1 MGGPGDSLIVLNTG
15 VLGVGLD
22 PLIETYASPSLC
34 GGLSAG
40 ILDPAMSSFSSSAL
54 PSLPDDF
61 SPGALSWFQPSPTAV
76 RSEPL
81 PDLLEA
87 SSEDLERL
95 AQQGYERDLQD
106 QVGQL
111 LRDFPACAVHNLA
124 ANYGR
129 LPRFLQEVWI
139 DYADDPRVGFQ
150 IDYVM
155 GEGGALVP
163 QIRFVTMQDD
173 APVLRI
179 DTRPTASPEFDFSD
193 VSVAAAGMLFTRP
206 PSSGP
211 TGSSGRG
218 PSLLTTNPYLG
229 TAVTL
234 GGATLI
240 YVLVDRQVAEMDMP
254 PALRGFVAT
263 GESLAI
269 YEGLGRLGVI
279 ERPQWGTMARSTPH
293 LALLSIGASHFYEDV
308 FGWRRGTTEN
318 SLASFV
324 TTTGVYVGAP
334 RLAGRFPRLAN
345 LYRGS
350 IGLPTSG
357 AMAFRGSSL
366 VSGGLRFAGAVGTVF
381 LIDWLGGSLGEFAIW
396 AGDGFGSPSPDARV
410 WRTALESLYADFAN
424 NVGGFTGW
432 SARNLPSINK
442 ASMGWARAL
451 SSDFDREFTSGVR
464 DVIDRWVSGTNDV
477 VEAINNGFLL
487 CALQSMESA
496 PDGGLRFNRETFQVH
511 LRELF
516 RQESDVI
523 GAAYRMESMLRSSRW
538 GGGIT
543 EASEIAGMVSES
555 GYVSDQREL
564 DSHLD
569 ALFHADYYTTRLRP
583 MLETIIREERRA
595 YEERLGALNLL
606 DGQTG
611 RPRRTSQ
618 LNQAQ
623 RDFLH
628 GNGQTSEAAT
638 RRRRIEVL
646 STLLTRLNSGA
657 NLWEG
662 NSPQ

>member
-1 MGGPGDSLIVLNTG
+1 MGGPGDNLIVLNTAS
-15 VLGVGLD
+15 LGMGLD
-22 PLIETYASPSLC
+22 PLLEVSTPPSLC
-34 GGLSAG
+34 GDLSTVA
-40 ILDPAMSSFSSSAL
+40 LDSTASLFSLSTV
-54 PSLPDDF
+54 PSLPNDF

-95 AQQGYERDLQD
+95 AREGYERDMQEQVSRLLQE
-106 QVGQL
+106 
-111 LRDFPACAVHNLA
+111 FPACAVHNLA

-155 GEGGALVP
+155 GEGGGLVP

-173 APVLRI
+173 SPVLRI
-179 DTRPTASPEFDFSD
+179 DSHPSSRGSERVSVGFDVSD

-206 PSSGP
+206 PSSSP
-211 TGSSGRG
+211 SPSG
-218 PSLLTTNPYLG
+218 PSLLRTNPYLG
-229 TAVTL
+229 TAVTV
-234 GGATLI
+234 GGSALI

-279 ERPQWGTMARSTPH
+279 ERPQWGLVARSAPH
-293 LALLSIGASHFYEDV
+293 LALLSIGSSHFYEDV
-308 FGWRRGTTEN
+308 FGWRRGSGEN

-324 TTTGVYVGAP
+324 TTTGIYVGAP

-357 AMAFRGSSL
+357 AMAFRGSTL

-396 AGDGFGSPSPDARV
+396 AGDGFGSPSPNARV

-442 ASMGWARAL
+442 ASIGWARAL

-464 DVIDRWVSGTNDV
+464 DVIDRWVGGTNDV
-477 VEAINNGFLL
+477 AEAINNGFLL
-487 CALQSMESA
+487 CALQSMEPTA
-496 PDGGLRFNRETFQVH
+496 DGGLRFNRDTFQTH
-511 LRELF
+511 LHELYRREG
-516 RQESDVI
+516 DVI
-523 GAAYRMESMLRSSRW
+523 TAGYQMESMLRPSRW
-538 GGGIT
+538 GDRIT
-543 EASEIAGMVSES
+543 EASEIMRMVSDS
-555 GYVSDQREL
+555 GTIRDQAEL
-564 DSHLD
+564 DAHLD
-569 ALFHADYYTTRLRP
+569 ALFHADYYTARLRP

-595 YEERLGALNLL
+595 YEERLGALGLL
-606 DGQTG
+606 DATS
-611 RPRRTSQ
+611 PRRTGD

-628 GNGQTSEAAT
+628 GDGQTSEASV

-646 STLLTRLNSGA
+646 TSLLTRLNAGLSIYP
-657 NLWEG
+657 
-662 NSPQ
+662 S